1 MFSEMTCHSSL
12 NHWFNSDI
20 NGDLMVI
27 NGDLMVINPLAM
39 EYKWLGGGLEHGF
52 YDFPFSWEWNV
63 IIPTDELHDF
73 SEG

>member
-1 MFSEMTCHSSL
+1 
-12 NHWFNSDI
+12 
-20 NGDLMVI
+20 MVI

-63 IIPTDELHDF
+63 VIPTDELHDF